1 MQKVL
6 LYEAFLYKI
15 YAKVLEIESL
25 MPELKVGN
33 RRIANE
39 GNEKSLVSPSFRQS
53 AKLEATKDEKEAADG
68 GLGGNG
74 KQANPAKSNAM
85 STMENES
92 SPHNILKRPNTNL
105 KEKHEKGEGLP
116 DWGSKKTLE
125 TLLKIFMSQKSYLKH
140 TKEASDEIEAHIDNQ
155 LPKKTKE
162 VLKKEAKDQKKYIKD
177 QEREL
182 YDIWK
187 NLNDKDFE
195 FDFTKVDRLDL
206 SN

>member
-1 MQKVL
+1 
-6 LYEAFLYKI
+6 
-15 YAKVLEIESL
+15 
-25 MPELKVGN
+25 MPELKVDN
-33 RRIANE
+33 RRSANE
-39 GNEKSLVSPSFRQS
+39 GDEKSLVSPSFRQS
-53 AKLEATKDEKEAADG
+53 AKLEAINDETEAADG

-74 KQANPAKSNAM
+74 KQVNPAKSNAM

-92 SPHNILKRPNTNL
+92 SPHNILKRPTTSTNTNL
-105 KEKHEKGEGLP
+105 KEKYEKGEGLP
-116 DWGSKKTLE
+116 DWGSKKTLD
-125 TLLKIFMSQKSYLKH
+125 TLLKIFMSQKSYSKH
-140 TKEASDEIEAHIDNQ
+140 TKGVAEETEVHIDEES
-155 LPKKTKE
+155 PKKTKE
-162 VLKKEAKDQKKYIKD
+162 VLKKEAKDQKKDIKD

>member
-25 MPELKVGN
+25 MPELKVDN
-33 RRIANE
+33 RRTAND

-53 AKLEATKDEKEAADG
+53 AKLEAATDEKEAAYG

-74 KQANPAKSNAM
+74 KQVNPTRSNAM

-105 KEKHEKGEGLP
+105 KEKYEKGEGLP

-125 TLLKIFMSQKSYLKH
+125 TLLKIFMSQKSYSKH
-140 TKEASDEIEAHIDNQ
+140 TKGVADD
-155 LPKKTKE
+155 TE
-162 VLKKEAKDQKKYIKD
+162 VHTD
-177 QEREL
+177 
-182 YDIWK
+182 
-187 NLNDKDFE
+187 
-195 FDFTKVDRLDL
+195 
-206 SN
+206 